1 MHERLQQIRQAVER
15 SFARRHYPAPGPG
28 FDDASLRD
36 FSRDVVEA
44 HAADDRLIDPP
55 HRAAWDALLRDAQ
68 RMVAALRP
76 LIEIR
81 HVAHDAYTGPDD
93 MREDVLRNRRLDV
106 STLHCDHPLW
116 SPEQNCAFR
125 VAHDILGHVLHPHP
139 FSLVGEY
146 LAFHEHMRRTDPDA
160 KQALFTEVC
169 VYASIRYT
177 VGEYPQTQR
186 AIAYPAQLLTY
197 ERRFLA

>member
-1 MHERLQQIRQAVER
+1 MIERLQQIQQAVER
-15 SFARRHYPAPGPG
+15 SFARQPYPAPGPG
-28 FDDASLRD
+28 LDDAALRD
-36 FSRDVVEA
+36 FSRDVVAA
-44 HAADDRLIDPP
+44 HAADERLIDPP
-55 HRAAWDALLRDAQ
+55 HQAAWEVLLRDAQ
-68 RMVAALRP
+68 RMVATLRP
-76 LIEIR
+76 LLEIR
-81 HVAHDAYTGPDD
+81 HVARDTYNGPED
-93 MREDVLRNRRLDV
+93 MREDVLRNGRLDV

-125 VAHDILGHVLHPHP
+125 VAHDVLGHVLRPHP

-146 LAFHEHMRRTDPDA
+146 LAFHEHMRRTDPGA
-160 KQALFTEVC
+160 RQALFTEVC